1 MESEEFDRKFTAH
14 LNPQQKAA
22 VHAVE
27 GPVLLLA
34 VPGSGKTTVLV
45 TRLGYMLYCC
55 GIAPARILTMTYT
68 VAATNEMRQR
78 YARQFGPEYAGQLEF
93 LTINSLANRIIRY
106 YIQEKGREGFQ
117 LISEGERAAL
127 IGNLLW
133 EATGNYP
140 SPTDIRQMQT
150 AASYVKNQM
159 LEPEELQELGIDR
172 FPELYTQYCDTLRQQ
187 RQMDFDDQLIFAKR
201 ILEKHPDVLEYFRA
215 CYPYLCVDE
224 SQDTS
229 KIQHA
234 IIRLLAKKSGNLFM
248 VGDED
253 QSIYGFRAAY
263 PQALLQFD
271 RVYPGAQVLLMED
284 NYRSTPEILDA
295 ANRFVQKN
303 LYRRPKTM
311 RPTRSSGEAVEI
323 IYTCDRQTQYAY
335 LEEIIKSAQKP
346 IAVLYRNNDAALPLV
361 DRMDA
366 LDIPFTCKQMDDGFF
381 THRVVTDITDIVH
394 YAANPDDPSLFMRT
408 YYKLGCGISRQSA
421 QDACR
426 QSRET
431 GKPIL
436 WQLLRQGDLSGFT
449 RQSVTE
455 LTGILPMLAGDSAE
469 TGLERIWNRLGY
481 SKYVEDNGLD
491 GNKYTVLCLLAR
503 RQPHLSDLLRRLE
516 QLRAKLAA
524 PQSEAEARLV
534 LATIHSSKGLEYDT
548 VYLLD
553 MVDGILPSK
562 PEGWQNE
569 EEIRIYQEERRL
581 FYVAMTR
588 AKNKLSLFACNGCYS
603 AFLAELLGTL
613 PRPAVALEDVFA
625 SLHGNLCGRQY
636 CHRKNGAGTITA
648 SSGTHCLVTYESGR
662 VQLLSLAQMLEMRE
676 VKYQKGSDMPQ
687 QPEPQKQLAA
697 AAADPETIKR
707 PAALGET
714 LIHKKFGPGTVV
726 SVRDPYV
733 TIRFSPSHGTK
744 MFQLED
750 ALLKGLLRFEEKPKA
765 V

>member
-1 MESEEFDRKFTAH
+1 
-14 LNPQQKAA
+14 
-22 VHAVE
+22 
-27 GPVLLLA
+27 
-34 VPGSGKTTVLV
+34 
-45 TRLGYMLYCC
+45 
-55 GIAPARILTMTYT
+55 
-68 VAATNEMRQR
+68 
-78 YARQFGPEYAGQLEF
+78 
-93 LTINSLANRIIRY
+93 
-106 YIQEKGREGFQ
+106 
-117 LISEGERAAL
+117 
-127 IGNLLW
+127 
-133 EATGNYP
+133 
-140 SPTDIRQMQT
+140 
-150 AASYVKNQM
+150 
-159 LEPEELQELGIDR
+159 
-172 FPELYTQYCDTLRQQ
+172 
-187 RQMDFDDQLIFAKR
+187 
-201 ILEKHPDVLEYFRA
+201 
-215 CYPYLCVDE
+215 
-224 SQDTS
+224 
-229 KIQHA
+229 
-234 IIRLLAKKSGNLFM
+234 
-248 VGDED
+248 
-253 QSIYGFRAAY
+253 
-263 PQALLQFD
+263 
-271 RVYPGAQVLLMED
+271 
-284 NYRSTPEILDA
+284 
-295 ANRFVQKN
+295 
-303 LYRRPKTM
+303 
-311 RPTRSSGEAVEI
+311 
-323 IYTCDRQTQYAY
+323 
-335 LEEIIKSAQKP
+335 
-346 IAVLYRNNDAALPLV
+346 
-361 DRMDA
+361 
-366 LDIPFTCKQMDDGFF
+366 
-381 THRVVTDITDIVH
+381 
-394 YAANPDDPSLFMRT
+394 
-408 YYKLGCGISRQSA
+408 
-421 QDACR
+421 
-426 QSRET
+426 
-431 GKPIL
+431 
-436 WQLLRQGDLSGFT
+436 
-449 RQSVTE
+449 
-455 LTGILPMLAGDSAE
+455 MLAEDSAE

-588 AKNKLSLFACNGCYS
+588 AKNELSLFACNGCDS

-613 PRPAVALEDVFA
+613 PRPAVASGDVFA
-625 SLHGNLCGRQY
+625 ALHGNLCGRQY

-697 AAADPETIKR
+697 AAADPETVKR